1 MDWTFLKTLKF
12 EELNLDKED
21 QDILHS
27 LAERLQDNYPYH
39 AQHYAGQM
47 IKPPHP
53 LAQAAQWMASF
64 VNPNNHALDGGR
76 ATSALELEVISQ
88 LGQMMGFT
96 TVLGHLT
103 AGGTMANLEA
113 LWISRKIDANTTVL
127 ANELAHYT
135 HSRMTEVLGIPF
147 KAMPADA
154 EGRMCLSDLKLV
166 LTALKSKGQRA
177 TIVATLGTTGTGSI
191 DPLEDIIDLAKQFDA
206 RIHVDAA
213 YGGYFK
219 LADVQHGSKRHF
231 EAVQYADSI
240 VIDPHKHGLQP
251 YGCGAVLF
259 KDPTVGRFYKHD
271 SPYTYFTSTDLHL
284 GEITLECSRSGAA
297 AAGVWA
303 TLKKFPLVPRGV
315 FAKRLNH
322 SLQAANGLHR
332 QALDFGYHSLPPAL
346 DICVFSTPGKKA
358 SLLSA
363 QNRDFFERKAA
374 EGIHLALLKLKPSQ
388 CPWAI
393 EWDIEELVVI
403 RSVLMKPEHN
413 DPHFWKAIL
422 G

>member
-1 MDWTFLKTLKF
+1 MDWKFLKTLRF

-21 QDILHS
+21 QDILNS
-27 LAERLQDNYPYH
+27 LANRLQDNYPYH
-39 AQHYAGQM
+39 SQLYAGQM

-76 ATSALELEVISQ
+76 ATSGLELEVVAE
-88 LGQMMGFT
+88 LGQLMGYKQA
-96 TVLGHLT
+96 LGHLT
-103 AGGTMANLEA
+103 SGGTMANLEA
-113 LWISRKIDANTTVL
+113 LWISRKIDSNTTVL

-147 KAMPADA
+147 KSIPADVV
-154 EGRMCLSDLKLV
+154 GRMDLLELKRV
-166 LTALKSKGQRA
+166 LTELKSQGKHA

-191 DPLEDIIDLAKQFDA
+191 DPLEDIIILAKQFDA
-206 RIHVDAA
+206 RVHVDAA

-219 LADVQHGSKRHF
+219 LAELEAYSKSHFQAIQH
-231 EAVQYADSI
+231 ADSI

-259 KDPTVGRFYKHD
+259 KDPSVGRFYKHD

-303 TLKKFPLVPRGV
+303 TMQKFPLVPQGL
-315 FAKRLNH
+315 FAERLNH
-322 SLQAANGLHR
+322 SLRAAIGLHR
-332 QALDFGYHSLPPAL
+332 LALDFGYHSLPPAL
-346 DICVFSTPGKKA
+346 DICVFSTPGVKA

-363 QNRDFFERKAA
+363 QNRDFFERKAS
-374 EGIHLALLKLKPSQ
+374 EGIHLALLKIKPAQ
-388 CPWAI
+388 CPWSI
-393 EWDIEELVVI
+393 EWDVEELVVL

-413 DPHFWKAIL
+413 DPDFWKVIL
-422 G
+422 S